1 MRPIAPVALLVAL
14 ATSSSGT
21 AEVRLAPTNWRVV
34 PFVGCDSARCAFK
47 DPSGANL
54 YVVSGGDLVRNSEGG
69 GEVYRRTLIEK
80 YERVLIAGLASAG
93 NQLGV
98 VIARER
104 ISNRGRSVMSG
115 SAPHPKDV
123 EREYRLEVINPKSGD
138 SVKNF
143 DLGPFLPEGLSLS
156 DHGELILLHG
166 KNLQL
171 GTREVRI
178 YNARSGKV
186 EHQSTLGKSAKVML
200 AANGFSI
207 DGASWEVTEGSARAA
222 GKARFNSRDPYSI
235 AEYGVECTSSISESR
250 YQGKSFAVVKFTGT
264 SLEVGQML
272 SNGLAIKLRSAG
284 LSVVER
290 ERLEEVLGEQW
301 TQGTGL
307 TSDFQAAAI
316 GKLTNAQYL
325 AFGGLQQ
332 AGTTSSLTVRL
343 VSVEEGNVVTGC
355 EVTCRD
361 CRPDDYQ
368 EGLGYLVS
376 EWTAVR

>member
-1 MRPIAPVALLVAL
+1 MR
-14 ATSSSGT
+14 S
-21 AEVRLAPTNWRVV
+21 
-34 PFVGCDSARCAFK
+34 
-47 DPSGANL
+47 
-54 YVVSGGDLVRNSEGG
+54 SEGD
-69 GEVYRRTLIEK
+69 GEIYRRTLIEK
-80 YERVLIAGLASAG
+80 YERILIVGLAGAG

-104 ISNRGRSVMSG
+104 ISNRGRSAMPG
-115 SAPHPKDV
+115 GPMGGMAPAAPHPKDV

-138 SVKNF
+138 SVKNL

-171 GTREVRI
+171 GTHEVRI
-178 YNARSGKV
+178 YNVRSGKV
-186 EHQSTLGKSAKVML
+186 EYQSTLGKSAKVVL
-200 AANGFSI
+200 AANGYTV
-207 DGASWEVTEGSARAA
+207 DGASWQVTEGSTRAE
-222 GKARFNSRDPYSI
+222 GKARFNSHDLYSI
-235 AEYGVECTSSISESR
+235 AEYGVECSSSLSESR
-250 YQGKSFAVVKFTGT
+250 YKGKSFAVVKFTGA

-272 SNGLAIKLRSAG
+272 SNGLALKLRNAG

-301 TQGTGL
+301 TQSTGL
-307 TSDFQAAAI
+307 TNDSQASAI
-316 GKLTNAQYL
+316 GKLANAQYL

-332 AGTTSSLTVRL
+332 TGTTSSLTVRL

-355 EVTCRD
+355 EVNCRD

-376 EWTAVR
+376 VWTAAK